1 MPWTAAEIPNL
12 KGKTAIVTGGNSGLG
27 YETALELAGH
37 GAHTIIACRDPA
49 KAKGALDRI
58 KAARP
63 EAVVEALSL
72 DLASLASIRAFSK
85 TIHERFQKV
94 DILVNNAGVMAIPR
108 RTTADGFEMQF
119 GTNHLGHFALTGL
132 LLDLVAAS
140 GAGRVVNVSSAAH
153 RLGKMQ
159 FDDLQREKNYG
170 KWSVYGQSKLSNL
183 LFTSELQKRLEGA
196 GLPVISV
203 AAHPG
208 YAATNLQFVGPQLE
222 KSSFAESLSRLGNS
236 LFAQTAEM
244 GALPQ
249 LYAATAPDV
258 KGNEYFGPDG
268 FMQQSGYPTRV
279 DRTKAAKSAADAE
292 TLWNKSVELTGVR
305 FDILGGPTKAGPP
318 SATATARP
326 QPAPVA

>member
-37 GAHTIIACRDPA
+37 GAHTISACRDPA